1 MQSIARQPLNSSF
14 LRDVAC
20 RLNAS
25 LEHFEYSAE
34 VDFPTDPAHIGG
46 HASRLHDQ
54 QVLRGISAMIAEKQ
68 HLTTEIV
75 AAYVRH
81 NPIATDQISGLIN
94 AVHSTLTGLGK
105 EVVEELSRV
114 PAVSVRRSVRPDHI
128 ICIECGYRGQM
139 LKKHL
144 QSRHGL
150 SVAEYRSRWRLLS
163 DYPMTAPNY
172 SERRS
177 QLAKSTGLGRKR
189 SPQGARPGALSVTKP
204 EKSSPRRSTIG
215 ARKTGSIAKKAK
227 GRTSARKTGPAN
239 SGRKSN
245 TRTSLRTSAKTAS
258 NRSRKSSIR
267 AARRSA
273 SARKVATA

>member
-1 MQSIARQPLNSSF
+1 
-14 LRDVAC
+14 
-20 RLNAS
+20 
-25 LEHFEYSAE
+25 
-34 VDFPTDPAHIGG
+34 
-46 HASRLHDQ
+46 
-54 QVLRGISAMIAEKQ
+54 MIAEKQ

-105 EVVEELSRV
+105 EVVEELPRL

-150 SVAEYRSRWRLLS
+150 SVAEYRSRWKLLS

-189 SPQGARPGALSVTKP
+189 GRPGSMPAAPSVTKP
-204 EKSSPRRSTIG
+204 EKSSPRRSTIS
-215 ARKTGSIAKKAK
+215 ARKTGPIAKKAK
-227 GRTSARKTGPAN
+227 ARTSARKTGSAN
-239 SGRKSN
+239 PGRKSN
-245 TRTSLRTSAKTAS
+245 TRTTRLRTSAKTAS
-258 NRSRKSSIR
+258 NRSRSQSPVR

-273 SARKVATA
+273 SARKVATV

>member
-1 MQSIARQPLNSSF
+1 
-14 LRDVAC
+14 
-20 RLNAS
+20 
-25 LEHFEYSAE
+25 
-34 VDFPTDPAHIGG
+34 
-46 HASRLHDQ
+46 
-54 QVLRGISAMIAEKQ
+54 MIAEKQ

-114 PAVSVRRSVRPDHI
+114 PAVSVRRSVRRDHI

-163 DYPMTAPNY
+163 DYPMTASNY

-215 ARKTGSIAKKAK
+215 ARKT
-227 GRTSARKTGPAN
+227 
-239 SGRKSN
+239 
-245 TRTSLRTSAKTAS
+245 
-258 NRSRKSSIR
+258 
-267 AARRSA
+267 
-273 SARKVATA
+273 